1 MGAAVTGPS
10 TRILVQSASALGSL
24 QTTANELPWATLRGV
39 TYEAL
44 GGDVQH
50 AVAECRARIGPA
62 PLAAVVDN
70 EPAVLAALVGGAD
83 EAVVLHSFDACAL
96 GALLDRTET
105 RARMRAEGQRL
116 HDAFAHAEKLT
127 ALGTLVAGIGHE
139 INNPLTAMV
148 LSIDAARRYVV
159 PALDAAWEV
168 ARATRNGAPL
178 PTPALEKLSE
188 LSAAQE
194 RMGRDTGRLLDDLGG
209 AADSIASIV
218 RDLRVFARTD
228 HEEPLELCSVDEVIE
243 QALRLVSRELFQH
256 ALLERD
262 YAPDLPKLV
271 VPRNRVTQVMINVL
285 INAAHAIREIARP
298 AHRIRI
304 SARAD
309 EEFVA
314 IAISDTGP
322 GIAPD
327 ALDHIFDPFYTTKRQ
342 ELGTGLGLPISRSI
356 LQRLGGDLSV
366 ESVYGEGATFLCFL
380 PIPTREQA
388 RAAFARTRMVVG
400 RSAAA
405 QPQGS
410 VLVVD
415 DDERLLRSYV
425 RMLNPLHRVL
435 IAQDGRDAIELLESG
450 STPDVV
456 VLELDLPGVD
466 GRELLDWMAEHR
478 PTLHRHT
485 LLVTSTSADSR
496 HEAFLRG
503 YAGPVLHKPVRGEEL
518 LEAIAR
524 VRQLASPA

>member
-1 MGAAVTGPS
+1 MGVTVTGPS
-10 TRILVQSASALGSL
+10 TRILVQSPEGLELLRA
-24 QTTANELPWATLRGV
+24 TARELPWGQRSI
-39 TYEAL
+39 TYEPL
-44 GGDVQH
+44 DGDVQH
-50 AVAECRARIGPA
+50 CIGEVRERVGTA
-62 PLAAVVDN
+62 PLGVVVDS
-70 EPAVLAALVGGAD
+70 ESAVLAALSAGAD
-83 EAVVLHSFDACAL
+83 EAVVLHTFDAGTL
-96 GALLDRTET
+96 LALLDRTET

-148 LSIDAARRYVV
+148 LSVDAARRYVV

-168 ARATRNGAPL
+168 ARAARAHEPL
-178 PTPALEKLSE
+178 PGPALDKLTA
-188 LSAAQE
+188 LSASQE
-194 RMGRDTGRLLDDLGG
+194 RIGRDTGKLLDDIGG

-228 HEEPLELCSVDEVIE
+228 HEEPNELCSVDEIIE

-271 VPRNRVTQVMINVL
+271 IPRNRVTQVVINVL
-285 INAAHAIREIARP
+285 INAAHAIREVERP

-309 EEFVA
+309 EEFIA
-314 IAISDTGP
+314 IGISDTGP

-327 ALDHIFDPFYTTKRQ
+327 ALERIFDPFYTTKRQ

-388 RAAFARTRMVVG
+388 RAAFSRTRTILAK
-400 RSAAA
+400 RTHTAPAHC
-405 QPQGS
+405 S

-415 DDERLLRSYV
+415 DDERVLRSYV
-425 RMLNPLHRVL
+425 RMLNPIHRLL

-450 STPDVV
+450 STPDIVL
-456 VLELDLPGVD
+456 LELDLPGLD
-466 GRELLDWMAEHR
+466 GRRLLDWMAENR
-478 PTLHRHT
+478 PTLYRNT
-485 LLVTSTSADSR
+485 LLVTSPSSDSR
-496 HEAFLRG
+496 YEAFLRT
-503 YAGPVLHKPVRGEEL
+503 YTGPVLHKPVHGEHL
-518 LEAIAR
+518 LAEIAR
-524 VRQLASPA
+524 LRQLSSQA